1 MLLFLISYL
10 ILPYQPPKGK
20 VCLFKDN
27 CGKIRTTSHVR
38 MWTHAATKISTLAKL
53 RLRPK
58 RCLFRHH
65 LHKRKKTRPQF
76 HCSGPRSHLTA
87 WGTVVE
93 KYLRGIPGIEQYVI
107 MPNHLHMIVFIRQTL
122 GGPQGSAAPTSD
134 LSMRIKAFKSLVTKA
149 LGFLIFQRS
158 YYDHV
163 IRCEEDYLRIAE
175 YIQNNPAKW
184 MEDTYYVAR
193 S

>member
-1 MLLFLISYL
+1 MLQRKS
-10 ILPYQPPKGK
+10 
-20 VCLFKDN
+20 
-27 CGKIRTTSHVR
+27 
-38 MWTHAATKISTLAKL
+38 L
-53 RLRPK
+53 RLPNYDYGQSGAYFVTICTKEKRPVLSSIVGAADL
-58 RCLFRHH
+58 C
-65 LHKRKKTRPQF
+65 
-76 HCSGPRSHLTA
+76 GPRSHLTA

-122 GGPQGSAAPTSD
+122 GGPQGSAAPTND

-149 LGFLIFQRS
+149 LGFPIFQRS

-175 YIQNNPAKW
+175 YIQNNPVKW

>member
-1 MLLFLISYL
+1 MG
-10 ILPYQPPKGK
+10 Q
-20 VCLFKDN
+20 
-27 CGKIRTTSHVR
+27 R
-38 MWTHAATKISTLAKL
+38 
-53 RLRPK
+53 
-58 RCLFRHH
+58 
-65 LHKRKKTRPQF
+65 
-76 HCSGPRSHLTA
+76 
-87 WGTVVE
+87 
-93 KYLRGIPGIEQYVI
+93 
-107 MPNHLHMIVFIRQTL
+107 L
-122 GGPQGSAAPTSD
+122 GGPPGSAAPTND

-149 LGFLIFQRS
+149 LGFPIFQRS